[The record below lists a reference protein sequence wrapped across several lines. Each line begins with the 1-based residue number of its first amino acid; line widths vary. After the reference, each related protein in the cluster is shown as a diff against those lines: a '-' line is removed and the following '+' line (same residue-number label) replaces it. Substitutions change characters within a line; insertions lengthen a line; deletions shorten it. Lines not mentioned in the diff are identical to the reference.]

1 MPVPCTGA
9 ITLNNLCV
17 TVDATRQV
25 AFRTLQQQYGDGY
38 AARRQDGV
46 NPVMETWNVSTPP
59 MPVAQA
65 YAFEAELIALG
76 TRSFGWIPPNE
87 TADKQWILD
96 PVAWNW
102 TYSTGDLASLSFT
115 LKRWYR

>member
-1 MPVPCTGA
+1 MPVPCPGA

-38 AARRQDGV
+38 VARRQDGV

-59 MPVAQA
+59 MPVEEA
-65 YAFEAELIALG
+65 YAFENELIALG
-76 TRSFGWIPPNE
+76 TRSFGWTPPNE
-87 TADKQWILD
+87 TAEKQWILD
-96 PVAWNW
+96 PVTWNW
-102 TYSTGDLASLSFT
+102 SYSTGDLASLSFT

>member
-1 MPVPCTGA
+1 MPVPCTAA

-38 AARRQDGV
+38 VARRQDGV
-46 NPVMETWNVSTPP
+46 NPVMETWSISTPP
-59 MPVAQA
+59 MPVAEA

-76 TRSFGWIPPNE
+76 TQAFGWTPPNE
-87 TADKQWILD
+87 PDEKQWVLD
-96 PVAWNW
+96 PVAWDW
-102 TYSTGDLASLSFT
+102 TYSTGDVASLSFT